1 MDWTSI
7 IQIITGSGLATGLV
21 SLLMLRPS
29 KKKAM
34 AEARSL
40 EITNLEKAMTVLD
53 NSYQGTIQ
61 QLDKRLDFVQ
71 KNLEKIEIRYNE
83 KVVCIRQAYKCDV
96 PSSKCPVLIEQSK
109 NDCADCDGCLK
120 NKEDER

>member
-7 IQIITGSGLATGLV
+7 IQIITGSGIATGIV
-21 SLLMLRPS
+21 SLLMIRPS

-34 AEARSL
+34 AEARSV
-40 EITNLEKAMTVLD
+40 EITNLEKAMMVLD
-53 NSYQGTIQ
+53 NSYQGTIS

-71 KNLEKIEIRYNE
+71 KNLEKIERKYNE

-96 PSSKCPVLIEQSK
+96 PSSKCPVLIEQSR
-109 NDCADCDGCLK
+109 NDCVDCEGCLK
-120 NKEDER
+120 EKEEIE